1 MKTLYIAIIITVI
14 VVGAIGSGYMI
25 AKNTHSTPGTP
36 EETTGHGQGHDGMG
50 QGAGQGGMMGEGS
63 WMNMSTCNS
72 LGNLTI
78 GQSINWLFDHHSLFK
93 FNYYEYPENKTI
105 IWIIT
110 APNSTAADILA
121 NHIKQMEC
129 VIENGGTPRPN
140 DPVFQVDA
148 NITRE
153 YVNTTI
159 IRLNETTI
167 KVVKVAANDCAY
179 EVIKLH
185 AEIVQGFFTV
195 GREEAMKTH
204 EVPPEVES
212 ICQPYLSP

>member
-1 MKTLYIAIIITVI
+1 MKTIYLAIIVAVI
-14 VVGAIGSGYMI
+14 AVGAVGAGYMI
-25 AKNTHSTPGTP
+25 AKNTQPTPETQ
-36 EETTGHGQGHDGMG
+36 EETTGHGQGHGGMG
-50 QGAGQGGMMGEGS
+50 QGTGQGGMMGEGS
-63 WMNMSTCNS
+63 WMNMTTCNS

-167 KVVKVAANDCAY
+167 KVVKVAENDCAY

-185 AEIVQGFFTV
+185 AEIVQGFFTI